1 MPVGPAAAAEERER
15 GVDLA
20 RHEQEHE
27 HRAEAAAAHGP
38 LLEVHVAPASGP
50 QTKQQRRESGQGDDQ
65 EGSTHVS
72 VSERRFAGSVK

>member
-1 MPVGPAAAAEERER
+1 MPVGIAAAAQEGER
-15 GVDLA
+15 GVDFTC
-20 RHEQEHE
+20 HQQEHE
-27 HRAEAAAAHGP
+27 DRAEATAAHGP
-38 LLEVHVAPASGP
+38 LLQVHVAPASGP